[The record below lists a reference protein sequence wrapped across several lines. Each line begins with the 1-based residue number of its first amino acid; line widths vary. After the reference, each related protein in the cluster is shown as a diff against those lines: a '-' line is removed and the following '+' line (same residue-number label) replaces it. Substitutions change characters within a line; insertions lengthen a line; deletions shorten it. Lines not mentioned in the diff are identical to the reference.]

1 MIPSLFPLQFLM
13 PQLFPKLRDFF
24 CQQSVKIQFVHE
36 STFKTVGN
44 PMNKFLLTVPDAV
57 GESGDDRSGKD
68 TDHPTGK
75 ENQSPPT
82 KPAEKYI
89 PPGRKQ
95 SGSSPGS
102 ATRNGP
108 VHDFFPFENVSTYP
122 PTPTDSP
129 TKSSSIGKGSSP
141 GSSEGSYF
149 SRSPGR
155 DYFQPDYYKGDQHYG
170 SPGKTENNYRGDY
183 NNSSYDRSPQ
193 KVFQASG
200 SPRSYSNIDTASREP
215 GSGQGHSRNG
225 DVGGNSKGYNS
236 NANISGYSMNKLQNG
251 NVNTFMPPFF
261 QPKQPYNDVTQKNF
275 SKSSNPPQLTPPTAY
290 EHHGVEPV
298 NTRLTPPGYYE
309 SHTSPRTDY
318 NQRNDSSYAA
328 DYQNHGYNGSYNTTA
343 SQSRNVYEKP
353 YQGSYPGSYD
363 SKNTYKENDRYNDK
377 DRYSDRYT
385 QGPMGQNLSPNR
397 SSYAEEKT
405 KGSPHVRLQ
414 IPDTSY
420 TTPTSTP
427 SKQSGTYHS
436 SDIRD
441 TSRSTPSKSPG
452 SYYLSKASPISPESP
467 AIANFDMN
475 DIEHTMNV
483 STIGLHQRSHQ
494 QKLMALQEEAEDIAR
509 ETKEQMHLVSM
520 ARLGKF
526 AKSVV

>member
-1 MIPSLFPLQFLM
+1 
-13 PQLFPKLRDFF
+13 
-24 CQQSVKIQFVHE
+24 
-36 STFKTVGN
+36 
-44 PMNKFLLTVPDAV
+44 
-57 GESGDDRSGKD
+57 
-68 TDHPTGK
+68 
-75 ENQSPPT
+75 
-82 KPAEKYI
+82 
-89 PPGRKQ
+89 
-95 SGSSPGS
+95 
-102 ATRNGP
+102 
-108 VHDFFPFENVSTYP
+108 
-122 PTPTDSP
+122 
-129 TKSSSIGKGSSP
+129 
-141 GSSEGSYF
+141 
-149 SRSPGR
+149 
-155 DYFQPDYYKGDQHYG
+155 
-170 SPGKTENNYRGDY
+170 
-183 NNSSYDRSPQ
+183 
-193 KVFQASG
+193 
-200 SPRSYSNIDTASREP
+200 
-215 GSGQGHSRNG
+215 
-225 DVGGNSKGYNS
+225 
-236 NANISGYSMNKLQNG
+236 MNKLQNG

-261 QPKQPYNDVTQKNF
+261 QPKQPYNDVTQMNF

-290 EHHGVEPV
+290 EHHSVEPV
-298 NTRLTPPGYYE
+298 DTRLTPPGYYE
-309 SHTSPRTDY
+309 SHTSPRKDY
-318 NQRNDSSYAA
+318 NQRNDNSYAA

-363 SKNTYKENDRYNDK
+363 SRNNYKENDRYNDK

-385 QGPMGQNLSPNR
+385 QGPVRQNLSPNR

-427 SKQSGTYHS
+427 SKQPGAYHS

-452 SYYLSKASPISPESP
+452 SFYSSKASPISPESP

-526 AKSVV
+526 VKSVV